1 MAIDENKIIV
11 RDNYLPDQE
20 FKAMKSYFLGNQ
32 CYWYFCGNYG
42 GGYPQMEHTFYG
54 ETMGVQRYPNTP
66 MIASAGMEVMSP
78 ILKSFGFAALVRIR
92 AICNWKTDPN
102 VMTQRDWHVDVPFD
116 CTTAIYY
123 LHDSDALTL
132 FKDDDNEPFEVETK
146 ANRLV
151 EFPSQYEHSVS
162 PMTTPSR
169 RILINF
175 NFIRAGKMQGNKT
188 YISHELDCNQHPMT

>member
-66 MIASAGMEVMSP
+66 MVASAGMEVMSP
-78 ILKSFGFAALVRIR
+78 ILKSFGFAALIRIR
-92 AICNWKTDPN
+92 AICNWKTDPSI
-102 VMTQRDWHVDVPFD
+102 MTQRDWHVDVPFD

-169 RILINF
+169 RVLINF